1 MDSTSNF
8 SHRHGL
14 REAAG
19 LKLGQR
25 VKMLTETKGADHDDI
40 EHTLSA
46 GRDGIIECIEHLA
59 PPQGLTFTIWIPVD
73 ELEGRG
79 IVNVFDEGD
88 GPITNFI
95 TAKETS

>member
-14 REAAG
+14 HEAAG

-25 VKMLTETKGADHDDI
+25 VKMLTETKGDDHESI
-40 EHTLSA
+40 EHTIPPGA
-46 GRDGIIECIEHLA
+46 DGIIECIEHLA
-59 PPQGLTFTIWIPVD
+59 PPQGITFTIWIPVN

-79 IVNVFDEGD
+79 IVNVFDEVD
-88 GPITNFI
+88 GPISNFI
-95 TAKETS
+95 TAKETP